1 MRIFFIFWVL
11 CLLLMACGEYSQK
24 ATKHSEELN
33 AKVKPASNVT
43 KAHNLSV
50 AKQLPFSND
59 LDFRLAKRGFIATIP
74 GAQVTNAMGREVYGL
89 AQMQF
94 LEGAPKDT
102 VNPSLWRQA
111 QLNALNNGL
120 FEVVEGIYQ
129 VRSLDLANMTLI
141 KGETGWIV
149 IDPLTSMETAA
160 AGLALANRELGN
172 RPVSAVIF
180 THSHADHFAGV
191 AGVLTMQQLAEGSVE
206 IIAPDGFSE
215 EAISENVRSGNVMQR
230 RALYQFGDLLP
241 SSPDGFVSSGLGNR
255 VSDGEH
261 GIATP
266 TQLIPEEGAEM
277 KIDGVDII
285 FMSTPGA
292 EAPTEMVF
300 FFPQFNALC
309 MSEIA
314 NHTLH
319 NIYTLRGAKTRDAL
333 AWSRYIER
341 AMEKFGGDTQ
351 VVFSSHH
358 WPTWGNSE
366 ALDYLVKQRDLYK
379 YIHDQTL
386 RLANHGHDMIEIAEQ
401 IQLPEALSHTWA
413 NRGYYGTVNVGAKA
427 VYNRYLG
434 YFDGN
439 PSNLHPLPQE
449 EAALH
454 YVEYM
459 GGEEEIM
466 KRARQDFSQGN
477 YRWVAMVLKHLVFAE
492 PKNQE
497 ARYLLADAFEQL
509 GYQAESGIWRNFYLS
524 GARELRHGVEFRE
537 EMQPPEEIV
546 ARVPLQLLFDAMAV
560 RLNGEK
566 AAEADIRLN
575 IEMTD
580 NKNKYLVVVKNG
592 VLHGYPDRHSED
604 PSASLALSST
614 DLRLMFSGLVGAPT
628 MIKEGRLKVR
638 GNPLA
643 LIQFG
648 RLFDKF
654 DRNFNLVTP

>member
-1 MRIFFIFWVL
+1 MRS
-11 CLLLMACGEYSQK
+11 LLMLSLLPIFLIACG
-24 ATKHSEELN
+24 SEPEAGPNTLN
-33 AKVKPASNVT
+33 TEIKPASKAT
-43 KAHNLSV
+43 IAHNRALS
-50 AKQLPFSND
+50 KKLPFAD
-59 LDFRLAKRGFIATIP
+59 ETDFELARRGFIATIP
-74 GAQVTNAMGREVYGL
+74 GAQVNNSEGREVYGL
-89 AQMQF
+89 SQMQF
-94 LEGAPKDT
+94 LQGNPTDS

-120 FEVVEGIYQ
+120 FKVVDGIYQ
-129 VRSLDLANMTLI
+129 VRSLDLANMTLVQ
-141 KGETGWIV
+141 GERGWIV
-149 IDPLTSMETAA
+149 IDPLTSAETAA
-160 AGLALANRELGN
+160 AALALANKSLGE

-191 AGVLTMQQLAEGSVE
+191 SGVLTGEQLARGSID
-206 IIAPDGFSE
+206 IIAPEGFAE

-241 SSPDGFVSSGLGNR
+241 SSPEGFVSSGLGNR

-266 TQLIPEEGAEM
+266 TVVIPETGAEM
-277 KIDGVDII
+277 EIDGVEIEFI
-285 FMSTPGA
+285 NTPGA

-300 FFPQFNALC
+300 FFPQFKALC

-333 AWSRYIER
+333 AWSRYIEFS
-341 AMEKFGGDTQ
+341 MEKFGEQTE

-358 WPTWGNSE
+358 WPTWGKSE
-366 ALDYLVKQRDLYK
+366 AMDYLAKQRDLYK

-386 RLANHGHDMIEIAEQ
+386 RLANHGYDMVEVAERLE
-401 IQLPEALSHTWA
+401 LPENLSQAWA

-439 PSNLHPLPQE
+439 PANLHPVPQE
-449 EAALH
+449 EAALR

-459 GGEEEIM
+459 GGEESIM
-466 KRARQDFSQGN
+466 ARARQDFARGN
-477 YRWVAMVLKHLVFAE
+477 YRWVSMVLKHLVFAE
-492 PKNQE
+492 PDNEQ
-497 ARYLLADAFEQL
+497 ARYLLADSLEQL

-537 EMQPPEEIV
+537 EVLPDEEIV

-566 AAEADIRLN
+566 AADAEIRLN
-575 IEMTD
+575 IDMTD
-580 NKNKYLVVVKNG
+580 TREKYLVVVQNG
-592 VLHGYPDRHSED
+592 VLHGYPGRHSDD
-604 PSASLALSST
+604 PSASLALSSS
-614 DLRLMFSGLVGAPT
+614 DLRLMFGGLVGAPT
-628 MIKEGRLKVR
+628 MIKEGRLKVS

-643 LIQFG
+643 LIKFG

>member
-1 MRIFFIFWVL
+1 MRS
-11 CLLLMACGEYSQK
+11 LLMLSLLPLFLIACG
-24 ATKHSEELN
+24 SEPEAGPDTLN
-33 AKVKPASNVT
+33 TEIKPAS
-43 KAHNLSV
+43 KATIVHNRALS
-50 AKQLPFSND
+50 KKLPFAD
-59 LDFRLAKRGFIATIP
+59 ETDFELARRGFIATIP
-74 GAQVTNAMGREVYGL
+74 GAQVNNTEGREVYSL
-89 AQMQF
+89 SQMQF
-94 LEGAPKDT
+94 LQGNPTDS

-120 FEVVEGIYQ
+120 FKVVDGIYQ
-129 VRSLDLANMTLI
+129 VRSLDLANMTLVQ
-141 KGETGWIV
+141 GERGWIV
-149 IDPLTSMETAA
+149 IDPLTSAETAA
-160 AGLALANRELGN
+160 AALALANKSLGE

-191 AGVLTMQQLAEGSVE
+191 SGVLTEEQLVRGSID
-206 IIAPDGFSE
+206 IIAPEGFAE

-241 SSPDGFVSSGLGNR
+241 SSPEGFVSSGLGNR

-266 TQLIPEEGAEM
+266 TVVIPETGAEM
-277 KIDGVDII
+277 EIDGVEIEFI
-285 FMSTPGA
+285 NTPGA

-300 FFPQFNALC
+300 FFPQFKALC

-333 AWSRYIER
+333 AWSRYIELS
-341 AMEKFGGDTQ
+341 MEKFGEQTE

-358 WPTWGNSE
+358 WPTWGKSE
-366 ALDYLVKQRDLYK
+366 AMGYLAKQRDLYK

-386 RLANHGHDMIEIAEQ
+386 RLANHGYDMVEVAERLE
-401 IQLPEALSHTWA
+401 LPENLSQAWA

-439 PSNLHPLPQE
+439 PANLHPVPQE
-449 EAALH
+449 EAALR

-459 GGEEEIM
+459 GGEENIM
-466 KRARQDFSQGN
+466 ARARQDFARGN
-477 YRWVAMVLKHLVFAE
+477 YRWVSMVLKHLVFAE
-492 PKNQE
+492 PDNEQ
-497 ARYLLADAFEQL
+497 ARYLLADSLEQL

-537 EMQPPEEIV
+537 EVLPDEEIV

-566 AAEADIRLN
+566 AADAEIRLN
-575 IEMTD
+575 IDMTD
-580 NKNKYLVVVKNG
+580 TREKYLVVVQNG
-592 VLHGYPDRHSED
+592 VLHGYPGRHSDD
-604 PSASLALSST
+604 PSASLALSSS
-614 DLRLMFSGLVGAPT
+614 DLRLMFGGLVGAPT
-628 MIKEGRLKVR
+628 MIKEGRLKVS

-643 LIQFG
+643 LIKFG

>member
-1 MRIFFIFWVL
+1 MRKYLFWGMFF
-11 CLLLMACGEYSQK
+11 LLLTACGDSQQK
-24 ATKHSEELN
+24 VTQHPEELN
-33 AKVKPASNVT
+33 ANIKPASQST
-43 KAHNLSV
+43 RAHNKAV
-50 AKQLPFSND
+50 AKQLPFSDN
-59 LDFRLAKRGFIATIP
+59 LDFHLAKRGFIATIP
-74 GAQVTNAMGREVYGL
+74 DAQIKNAMGREVYGL
-89 AQMQF
+89 AQLQF
-94 LEGAPKDT
+94 LEGASEDT

-149 IDPLTSMETAA
+149 VDPLTSKETAA
-160 AGLALANRELGN
+160 AALALANRALGE

-191 AGVLTMQQLAEGSVE
+191 SGVVSMQQLAEGSVD

-241 SSPDGFVSSGLGNR
+241 SSPEGFVSSGLGNR

-266 TQLIPEEGAEM
+266 TRLIPEKGAEM
-277 KIDGVDII
+277 TIDGVDIV

-300 FFPQFNALC
+300 FFPQFDALC

-319 NIYTLRGAKTRDAL
+319 NLYTLRGAKTRDAL

-341 AMEKFGGDTQ
+341 AMEKFGGRTQ

-358 WPTWGNSE
+358 WPTWGNRE
-366 ALDYLVKQRDLYK
+366 AMDYLAKQRDLYK

-386 RLANHGHDMIEIAEQ
+386 RLANHGHDMVEIAEQ
-401 IQLPEALSHTWA
+401 LQLPETLSNAWA
-413 NRGYYGTVNVGAKA
+413 NRGYYGTINVGAKA

-439 PSNLHPLPQE
+439 PANLYPLPQE
-449 EAALH
+449 EAALR

-459 GGEEEIM
+459 GGGEKII
-466 KRARQDFSQGN
+466 KRAREDYSQGN

-524 GARELRHGVEFRE
+524 GARELRHGVELRE
-537 EMQPPEEIV
+537 EMRPPEEIV

-566 AAEADIRLN
+566 AADADIRLN

-580 NKNKYLVVVKNG
+580 NNNKYLVVVKNG

>member
-1 MRIFFIFWVL
+1 MRS
-11 CLLLMACGEYSQK
+11 LLMLSLFPLFLIACG
-24 ATKHSEELN
+24 SEPEAGPDILN
-33 AKVKPASNVT
+33 TEVKPASKAT
-43 KAHNLSV
+43 IAHNRALS
-50 AKQLPFSND
+50 KKLPFANET
-59 LDFRLAKRGFIATIP
+59 DFELARRGFIATIP
-74 GAQVTNAMGREVYGL
+74 GAQVNNTEGREVYGL
-89 AQMQF
+89 SQMQF
-94 LEGAPKDT
+94 LQGNSTDT

-120 FEVVEGIYQ
+120 FKVVDGIYQ
-129 VRSLDLANMTLI
+129 VRSLDLANMTLVQ
-141 KGETGWIV
+141 GERGWIV
-149 IDPLTSMETAA
+149 IDPLTSAETAA
-160 AGLALANRELGN
+160 AALALANKSLGE

-191 AGVLTMQQLAEGSVE
+191 TGVLTGEQLARGSVD
-206 IIAPDGFSE
+206 IIAPEGFAE

-241 SSPDGFVSSGLGNR
+241 SSPEGFVSSGLGNR

-266 TQLIPEEGAEM
+266 TVVIPETGAEM
-277 KIDGVDII
+277 EIDGVEIEFI
-285 FMSTPGA
+285 NTPGA

-300 FFPQFNALC
+300 FFPQFKALC

-333 AWSRYIER
+333 AWSRYIEF
-341 AMEKFGGDTQ
+341 AMEKFGEQTE

-358 WPTWGNSE
+358 WPTWGESE
-366 ALDYLVKQRDLYK
+366 AMDYLAKQRDLYK

-386 RLANHGHDMIEIAEQ
+386 RLANHGYDMVEVAERLA
-401 IQLPEALSHTWA
+401 LPDNLSQAWA

-439 PSNLHPLPQE
+439 PANLHPVPQE
-449 EAALH
+449 EAAPR

-459 GGEEEIM
+459 GGEESIM
-466 KRARQDFSQGN
+466 ARARQDFARGN
-477 YRWVAMVLKHLVFAE
+477 YRWVSMVLKHLVFAE
-492 PKNQE
+492 PDNEQ
-497 ARYLLADAFEQL
+497 ARYLLADSLEQL

-537 EMQPPEEIV
+537 EVLPAEEIV
-546 ARVPLQLLFDAMAV
+546 ARVPLPLLFDAMAV

-566 AAEADIRLN
+566 AADAEIRLN
-575 IEMTD
+575 IDMTD
-580 NKNKYLVVVKNG
+580 TSEKYLVVVQNG
-592 VLHGYPDRHSED
+592 VLHGYPGRHSDD

-614 DLRLMFSGLVGAPT
+614 DLRLMFGGLVGAPT
-628 MIKEGRLKVR
+628 MIKEGRLKVS

-643 LIQFG
+643 LIKFG

>member
-1 MRIFFIFWVL
+1 MRSLI
-11 CLLLMACGEYSQK
+11 LLLSLFLIACG
-24 ATKHSEELN
+24 SEPEAGIDIFN
-33 AKVKPASNVT
+33 AEIKPAS
-43 KAHNLSV
+43 KATIVHNQTVSDR
-50 AKQLPFSND
+50 LPFTD
-59 LDFRLAKRGFIATIP
+59 KTDFELAKRGFIATIP
-74 GAQVTNAMGREVYGL
+74 GAQIKNTEGREVYGL
-89 AQMQF
+89 SQMQF
-94 LEGAPKDT
+94 LQGSSAHT

-120 FEVVEGIYQ
+120 FKVVDGIYQ
-129 VRSLDLANMTLI
+129 VRSLDLANMTLV
-141 KGETGWIV
+141 KGDNGWIV
-149 IDPLTSMETAA
+149 IDPLTSAETASA
-160 AGLALANRELGN
+160 ALALANKSLGE

-191 AGVLTMQQLAEGSVE
+191 TGVLTAEQLQSGSID
-206 IIAPDGFSE
+206 IIAPEGFAE

-266 TQLIPEEGAEM
+266 TVVIPEAGAQM
-277 KIDGVDII
+277 KIDGVEIEFI
-285 FMSTPGA
+285 NTPGA

-300 FFPQFNALC
+300 FFPQFKALC

-333 AWSRYIER
+333 AWSRYIEF
-341 AMEKFGGDTQ
+341 AMEKFGGETE

-358 WPTWGNSE
+358 WPTWGKGE
-366 ALDYLVKQRDLYK
+366 AMDYLAKQRDLYK

-386 RLANHGHDMIEIAEQ
+386 RLANHGYDMIEVAERLE
-401 IQLPEALSHTWA
+401 LPESLSQAWA

-439 PSNLHPLPQE
+439 PANLHPVPQE
-449 EAALH
+449 EAAH
-454 YVEYM
+454 RYVEYM
-459 GGEEEIM
+459 GGEESIM
-466 KRARQDFSQGN
+466 ARARRDFARGN

-492 PKNQE
+492 PDNDQ
-497 ARYLLADAFEQL
+497 ARYLLADSLEQL

-524 GARELRHGVEFRE
+524 GAKELRHGVEFRE
-537 EMQPPEEIV
+537 EVLPAEEIV

-566 AAEADIRLN
+566 AADAEIRLN
-575 IEMTD
+575 IDMTD
-580 NKNKYLVVVKNG
+580 TSEKYLVVVQNG
-592 VLHGYPDRHSED
+592 VLHGYPGRHSDD

-614 DLRLMFSGLVGAPT
+614 DLRLMFGGLVGAPT
-628 MIKEGRLKVR
+628 MIREGRLKVS

-643 LIQFG
+643 LIKFG

>member
-1 MRIFFIFWVL
+1 MRFF
-11 CLLLMACGEYSQK
+11 LLLGLLSVLLLACSEDLQK
-24 ATKHSEELN
+24 NTGELN
-33 AKVKPASNVT
+33 DQVKPASRATV
-43 KAHNLSV
+43 AHNRALTE
-50 AKQLPFSND
+50 QLPFSDD
-59 LDFRLAKRGFIATIP
+59 LDFHLAKRGFIATIP
-74 GAQVTNAMGREVYGL
+74 GAQIKNAMGREVYGL

-94 LEGAPKDT
+94 LEGAAEDT

-129 VRSLDLANMTLI
+129 IRSLDLANMTLVQ
-141 KGETGWIV
+141 GESGWII

-160 AGLALANRELGN
+160 AGLALANRELGE

-191 AGVLTMQQLAEGSVE
+191 AGVLSMQQLANGSVD
-206 IIAPDGFSE
+206 IIAPKGFSA

-241 SSPDGFVSSGLGNR
+241 SSPEGFVSSGLGNR

-266 TQLIPEEGAEM
+266 TRVIPESGAKM
-277 KIDGVDII
+277 KIDGVDIVFI
-285 FMSTPGA
+285 NTPGA

-319 NIYTLRGAKTRDAL
+319 NLYTLRGAKTRDAQ
-333 AWSRYIER
+333 AWSRYIEH
-341 AMEKFGGDTQ
+341 AMEKFGERTE

-366 ALDYLVKQRDLYK
+366 AMNYLAKQRDLYK

-386 RLANHGHDMIEIAEQ
+386 RLANHGHDMVEIAEQ
-401 IQLPEALSHTWA
+401 LQLPEALSHTWA

-439 PSNLHPLPQE
+439 PANLYPLPQE
-449 EAALH
+449 EAALR

-459 GGEEEIM
+459 GGRDAIM
-466 KRARQDFSQGN
+466 ARAQKDFVRGD

-492 PKNQE
+492 PE
-497 ARYLLADAFEQL
+497 HHAARYLLADTFEQL

-537 EMQPPEEIV
+537 EMRPPEEIV

-566 AAEADIRLN
+566 AANADIRLN

-580 NKNKYLVVVKNG
+580 IDEKYLVVVKNG
-592 VLHGYPDRHSED
+592 VLHGYPNRHSED

-614 DLRLMFSGLVGAPT
+614 DLRMMFSGLVGAPT